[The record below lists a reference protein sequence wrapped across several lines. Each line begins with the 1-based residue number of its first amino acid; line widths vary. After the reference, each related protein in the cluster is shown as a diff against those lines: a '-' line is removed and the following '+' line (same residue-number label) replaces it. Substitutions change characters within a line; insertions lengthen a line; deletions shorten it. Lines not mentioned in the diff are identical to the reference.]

1 MALEEWTVRE
11 LASQGALAG
20 GMGMLGRMLALA
32 ASTKRPIGLCLLWE
46 IPMAI
51 GMGVVGKG
59 IADAFGLTGFSNFAA
74 IIAVSYTGPR
84 LIDIALARYAEGK
97 SIKNV

>member
-32 ASTKRPIGLCLLWE
+32 SSTKRPIGLCLLWE

-59 IADAFGLTGFSNFAA
+59 IADAFTLTGFSNFAV

>member
-32 ASTKRPIGLCLLWE
+32 ASTKRPIGLSLLWE
-46 IPMAI
+46 IPLAI

-59 IADAFGLTGFSNFAA
+59 IADAFTLVGFSNFAV

>member
-32 ASTKRPIGLCLLWE
+32 ASTKRPMGICLLWE

-59 IADAFGLTGFSNFAA
+59 IADAFGLTGFSNFAV

>member
-1 MALEEWTVRE
+1 MALDEWTVRE
-11 LASQGALAG
+11 LASQGAVAG

-32 ASTKRPIGLCLLWE
+32 MAAKRPAGLCLLWE

-59 IADAFGLTGFSNFAA
+59 VADAFGLTGFSNFAV
-74 IIAVSYTGPR
+74 IIAISYTGPR
-84 LIDIALARYAEGK
+84 LIDIAVAKYAEGK

>member
-32 ASTKRPIGLCLLWE
+32 ASAKRPIGLSLLWE
-46 IPMAI
+46 IPLAI

-59 IADAFGLTGFSNFAA
+59 IADAFGLTGFSNFAV